1 MILKARK
8 KPVRNQEEILK
19 DLLVIFDRGVKGIY
33 GNTLTTYASKFRNC
47 DPGLDTEYIKFGDE
61 VVLAAFNDRLK
72 NEYEA
77 VLEEIK
83 AFVTRSLDVETN
95 GKWLVRAI
103 LEMIEADA
111 EIKENAKFNIMPG
124 NIPVYKSDLRDLK
137 MVYFYNFL
145 LGVWQ
150 YVCTYCVDNS
160 VGADTYIAITEDAG
174 KNKGR
179 KVKNGIGMQGHR
191 DIEISYSTEQ
201 EIPKTLEE
209 FKKLAKTGSFDTFA
223 IAPTLNQM
231 LKPKEHEKRKETI
244 EIVFTDSKHK
254 SFLERINRY
263 ATYLE
268 HAKTNI
274 RIKGHF
280 FMRQEGRSMIFL
292 SAMTLSGEFLYL

>member
-1 MILKARK
+1 MGVFFYIDIEGK
-8 KPVRNQEEILK
+8 KEAGEKSRRDPKRFAGN
-19 DLLVIFDRGVKGIY
+19 FDRGVKGIY

-137 MVYFYNFL
+137 MVYFIIFCWESGNMSAPI
-145 LGVWQ
+145 V
-150 YVCTYCVDNS
+150 S
-160 VGADTYIAITEDAG
+160 IT
-174 KNKGR
+174 
-179 KVKNGIGMQGHR
+179 V
-191 DIEISYSTEQ
+191 
-201 EIPKTLEE
+201 
-209 FKKLAKTGSFDTFA
+209 
-223 IAPTLNQM
+223 
-231 LKPKEHEKRKETI
+231 
-244 EIVFTDSKHK
+244 
-254 SFLERINRY
+254 
-263 ATYLE
+263 
-268 HAKTNI
+268 
-274 RIKGHF
+274 
-280 FMRQEGRSMIFL
+280 
-292 SAMTLSGEFLYL
+292 